1 MAYES
6 NSDFDYSLELLD
18 EAISS
23 YLKVKEYYSKGTVPD
38 GELKIID
45 TREEMKDFLSYF
57 KRKIKTMAKGLDG
70 KFLHYGIRKE
80 DLDLI
85 RTLCEK
91 HEIDFDWMS
100 EEILRKYHAAKVD
113 KIEMNDEDTE
123 KIIAEAISQIK

>member
-1 MAYES
+1 
-6 NSDFDYSLELLD
+6 
-18 EAISS
+18 
-23 YLKVKEYYSKGTVPD
+23 
-38 GELKIID
+38 
-45 TREEMKDFLSYF
+45 
-57 KRKIKTMAKGLDG
+57 MAKGLDG

-85 RTLCEK
+85 RTLWEK

>member
-1 MAYES
+1 
-6 NSDFDYSLELLD
+6 
-18 EAISS
+18 
-23 YLKVKEYYSKGTVPD
+23 
-38 GELKIID
+38 
-45 TREEMKDFLSYF
+45 
-57 KRKIKTMAKGLDG
+57 MAKELDG

-91 HEIDFDWMS
+91 YEIDFDWMS

-123 KIIAEAISQIK
+123 KIIAEAISLIK

>member
-1 MAYES
+1 MLY
-6 NSDFDYSLELLD
+6 
-18 EAISS
+18 I
-23 YLKVKEYYSKGTVPD
+23 KGV
-38 GELKIID
+38 I
-45 TREEMKDFLSYF
+45 
-57 KRKIKTMAKGLDG
+57 TMAKGLDG

-123 KIIAEAISQIK
+123 KIIAEAISLIK